1 MLLDEI
7 ISKLNEGPDAP
18 QKPQNEPKQEVR
30 GNSKLSYSDEFWSRF
45 GKSTT
50 APEERKDEAD

>member
-7 ISKLNEGPDAP
+7 ISKLNEGAEAP
-18 QKPQNEPKQEVR
+18 QKPQNEPTAEKR
-30 GNSKLSYSDEFWSRF
+30 GNSKLSYSEEFWSRF

-50 APEERKDEAD
+50 APEERTEEAH